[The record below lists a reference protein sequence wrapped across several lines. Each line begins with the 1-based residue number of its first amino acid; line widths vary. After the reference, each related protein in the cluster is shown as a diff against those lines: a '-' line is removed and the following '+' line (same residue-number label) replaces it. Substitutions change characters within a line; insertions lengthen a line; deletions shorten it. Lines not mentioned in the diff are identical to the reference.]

1 MNWRES
7 RGDPHTSTAGW
18 EVLLTLIEAYMTPI
32 HCDLYTTFSF
42 TWVWP
47 WRNVAPQI
55 YMSAIISALQLI
67 SPLLFSTL
75 VFFPFCMQ
83 PISLSL
89 SLSLSISL
97 SLFCSFLSPPVPQQ
111 RGARVNQAR
120 PFSFARPW
128 LVLMMF
134 PKRWK
139 GQLRGHRSCSPHS
152 PLADLCLSLLFF
164 SSLPPLPLVF
174 SLPHFQHY
182 QYRSRRALRTFL

>member
-1 MNWRES
+1 MNWSES

-18 EVLLTLIEAYMTPI
+18 EVLLTLIETYMTPI

-67 SPLLFSTL
+67 SPFYFPQSFFQFCMHPPPLSPNFSL
-75 VFFPFCMQ
+75 SPFC
-83 PISLSL
+83 
-89 SLSLSISL
+89 
-97 SLFCSFLSPPVPQQ
+97 CSFLSLSVPQQ
-111 RGARVNQAR
+111 RGASVNQAG

-128 LVLMMF
+128 LLLMMF

-139 GQLRGHRSCSPHS
+139 GQLRGHCSCSPHS
-152 PLADLCLSLLFF
+152 LLADLCLSSLF
-164 SSLPPLPLVF
+164 SLFCPHSHSF
-174 SLPHFQHY
+174 SLPHFQRY
-182 QYRSRRALRTFL
+182 QYRSGRALRTFL

>member
-1 MNWRES
+1 MNWSES

-67 SPLLFSTL
+67 SPPFFHL
-75 VFFPFCMQ
+75 FFPFCMQ
-83 PISLSL
+83 LLSFSLPLSL
-89 SLSLSISL
+89 FLSR
-97 SLFCSFLSPPVPQQ
+97 FCSFLSLPVPRQ
-111 RGARVNQAR
+111 RGASVNQAG
-120 PFSFARPW
+120 PLSFARPW

-152 PLADLCLSLLFF
+152 PLADLCLSSLFF
-164 SSLPPLPLVF
+164 SFLPPLPLVF
-174 SLPHFQHY
+174 SPPHFQHY
-182 QYRSRRALRTFL
+182 QYRSGHALRTSL